1 MVSSGSS
8 GVAGDSGASGA
19 WVSWSGG
26 VTGVSSP
33 VSVSPSGGVVSE
45 VRGSVTSA
53 GSSTGPLSTARA
65 GETITIRDS
74 TTAMPPASIL
84 LFIIVPPVL
93 FGKDTFIIKRGP
105 PLVKAKCLRKNCVCL
120 LTTGQK

>member
-1 MVSSGSS
+1 MTSL
-8 GVAGDSGASGA
+8 
-19 WVSWSGG
+19 
-26 VTGVSSP
+26 
-33 VSVSPSGGVVSE
+33 SVL
-45 VRGSVTSA
+45 SA
-53 GSSTGPLSTARA
+53 GVFSTARA

-105 PLVKAKCLRKNCVCL
+105 PLVKAKCPRKNCVCL